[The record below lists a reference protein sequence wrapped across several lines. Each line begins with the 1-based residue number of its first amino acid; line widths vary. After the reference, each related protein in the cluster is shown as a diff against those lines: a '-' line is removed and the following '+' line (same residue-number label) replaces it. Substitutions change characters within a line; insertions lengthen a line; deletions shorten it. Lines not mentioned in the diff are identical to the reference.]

1 MMVTPDADTRPD
13 AGGGSD
19 VDGATGAAG
28 MTGAAGKTGVPPATA
43 RALDGCRDASA
54 RLMATLEGLDDAAA
68 RRPSRLPEWTVG
80 HVVTHLARNADSQV
94 RMLEGAMAGQVV
106 DQYEGG
112 LPTRAADIAAGA
124 GRPAAELIA
133 DLGRAIADLHA
144 TWRRVPEDVWTAGQ
158 GRMGSGELCP
168 CAEMPFRRWRE
179 VEMHRVDLGLGAEPA
194 DWPPAYVEL
203 ELTRTLAGLPGRLP
217 PPGRAALL
225 AWLVGRADAPPEL
238 PPW

>member
-1 MMVTPDADTRPD
+1 MMAAPDADARPD

-19 VDGATGAAG
+19 ANGATGA
-28 MTGAAGKTGVPPATA
+28 TGVPPATA
-43 RALDGCRDASA
+43 RALDGCHDASA
-54 RLMATLEGLDDAAA
+54 RVMATLDGLDDATA

-80 HVVTHLARNADSQV
+80 HVVTHLARNADSHV
-94 RMLEGAMAGQVV
+94 RMLDGAMAGRVA

-112 LPTRAADIAAGA
+112 LPARAADIAAGA

-133 DLGRAIADLHA
+133 DLGRAITDLDNA
-144 TWRRVPEDVWTAGQ
+144 WRRVPGDVWATGHA
-158 GRMGSGELCP
+158 RMGSGELCP

-179 VEMHRVDLGLGAEPA
+179 LEVHRVDLGLGAEPA

-203 ELTRTLAGLPGRLP
+203 ELTRTLAGLPDRLP

-238 PPW
+238 APW

>member
-1 MMVTPDADTRPD
+1 MAAPDADARPD
-13 AGGGSD
+13 AGGGGD
-19 VDGATGAAG
+19 AAGATSAAD
-28 MTGAAGKTGVPPATA
+28 MTGVPPATA
-43 RALDGCRDASA
+43 RALDGCHDATA
-54 RLMATLEGLDDAAA
+54 RLMATLDGLDDATA
-68 RRPSRLPEWTVG
+68 RTPSRLPQWTVG
-80 HVVTHLARNADSQV
+80 HVVTHLARNADSLV
-94 RMLEGAMAGQVV
+94 RMLEGAMAGRVAN
-106 DQYEGG
+106 QYEGG
-112 LPTRAADIAAGA
+112 LPARAADIAAGA

-133 DLGRAIADLHA
+133 DLGRAITDLDT
-144 TWRRVPEDVWTAGQ
+144 TWRRVPEDVWATGH

-179 VEMHRVDLGLGAEPA
+179 VEIHRVDLGRGAEPA

-203 ELTRTLAGLPGRLP
+203 ELTRTLAGLPGRLA

>member
-1 MMVTPDADTRPD
+1 MAAPDADARTG
-13 AGGGSD
+13 AGHGSD
-19 VDGATGAAG
+19 ADGVTGV
-28 MTGAAGKTGVPPATA
+28 TGVPAAPARAIDGCREATA
-43 RALDGCRDASA
+43 RL
-54 RLMATLEGLDDAAA
+54 LATLDALDDATA

-80 HVVTHLARNADSQV
+80 HVVTHLARNADSLV
-94 RMLEGAMAGQVV
+94 RMLEGAAAGRVV

-112 LPTRAADIAAGA
+112 LPARAADIAAGA
-124 GRPAAELIA
+124 GRPAAELMA
-133 DLGRAIADLHA
+133 DLGRAIADLDNA
-144 TWRRVPEDVWTAGQ
+144 WRRVPDGVWATGH

-179 VEMHRVDLGLGAEPA
+179 VEIHRVDLGLGAEPA
-194 DWPPAYVEL
+194 EWPPAYVEL
-203 ELTRTLAGLPGRLP
+203 ELTRTLAGLPDRLT